1 MMKQTNKHTTKTT
14 TTGPSRDFTRSEN
27 VESLN
32 HDSRGRSQ
40 VIQDVLVFLNFC
52 KIFSEREIL
61 WSLCSVVFLV
71 LTLKLSFQTSLSVA
85 PKLPIFSRSGGNCQN
100 VVVIVK
106 SPVTLRDSRERK

>member
-1 MMKQTNKHTTKTT
+1 MMKQNKQPPTTTT
-14 TTGPSRDFTRSEN
+14 TTGPSGGFTHSEN

-85 PKLPIFSRSGGNCQN
+85 PKLPIFARSGGNCQN
-100 VVVIVK
+100 FSK
-106 SPVTLRDSRERK
+106 PSTSPVTLRCSRERK